1 MTFGT
6 RLIALGHPS
15 PYHQWHKWPD
25 LARRWYLHTTMDY
38 YCAWF
43 ICTLFKKPNIE
54 NLRILKENL
63 PHKFSAWCYYSR
75 AAPILEKEKNGAT
88 QKYAMFI
95 RIANDFEN
103 VINFFQWRLSNV
115 ANVISSLMDYP
126 DIWKMPASFIFG
138 RLISLVS
145 RKLNLK
151 TFHIKSRDLKKGIW
165 HYFGKV
171 CKHVRRWALF
181 LNCLNF
187 KMKFTIYEIYLW
199 LGYKTRHHS
208 RNSQIIACPAC
219 NQLP

>member
-1 MTFGT
+1 MV
-6 RLIALGHPS
+6 LLLESS
-15 PYHQWHKWPD
+15 PYSWKG
-25 LARRWYLHTTMDY
+25 
-38 YCAWF
+38 
-43 ICTLFKKPNIE
+43 
-54 NLRILKENL
+54 
-63 PHKFSAWCYYSR
+63 
-75 AAPILEKEKNGAT
+75 KNGAT

-138 RLISLVS
+138 RLISLAS

-165 HYFGKV
+165 HYFEKV

-199 LGYKTRHHS
+199 LGYKTS
-208 RNSQIIACPAC
+208 LSKLSNDCMSSV
-219 NQLP
+219 